1 MSRQTPMNLCLA
13 LISDGLIVP
22 GKEDHVNLK
31 INARKDHCMSICKQ
45 SHRYNT
51 LFISLPHDQGGEGR
65 HKCCGCAYD
74 QGYLEGLARTG
85 QVWVDLAALPDSQAG
100 TVRHKSP
107 QAAFADGYRDGVR
120 ESYRHAG

>member
-1 MSRQTPMNLCLA
+1 MT
-13 LISDGLIVP
+13 
-22 GKEDHVNLK
+22 
-31 INARKDHCMSICKQ
+31 ICKQ

-74 QGYLEGLARTG
+74 QGYRAGLARTG
-85 QVWVDLAALPDSQAG
+85 QPWVDLTALPYSQAG

-107 QAAFADGYRDGVR
+107 QAAFADGYRDGYVIPTVR
-120 ESYRHAG
+120 LIKDDPVTRRSPSS

>member
-1 MSRQTPMNLCLA
+1 MT
-13 LISDGLIVP
+13 
-22 GKEDHVNLK
+22 
-31 INARKDHCMSICKQ
+31 ICKL

-74 QGYLEGLARTG
+74 QGYRAGLARTG

-100 TVRHKSP
+100 TVRHKST
-107 QAAFADGYRDGVR
+107 QAAFADGYRVVCVNLTVTLVNVDEGASCPFLFT
-120 ESYRHAG
+120 E

>member
-1 MSRQTPMNLCLA
+1 
-13 LISDGLIVP
+13 
-22 GKEDHVNLK
+22 
-31 INARKDHCMSICKQ
+31 MSICKQ

-74 QGYLEGLARTG
+74 QGYQAGLTRTG
-85 QVWVDLAALPDSQAG
+85 QLWVDLATLPDSQAG

-120 ESYRHAG
+120 GSYRQAG